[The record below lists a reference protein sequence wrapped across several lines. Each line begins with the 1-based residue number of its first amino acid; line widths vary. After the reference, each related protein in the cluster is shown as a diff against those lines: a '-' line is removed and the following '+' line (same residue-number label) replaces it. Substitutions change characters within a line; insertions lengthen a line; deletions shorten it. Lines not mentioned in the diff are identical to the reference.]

1 MIKDLK
7 DIKREEVNLFGG
19 KAVNLGFLIHNGFN
33 VPEGFCIST
42 KINKI
47 DDKIKN
53 EIISKFKSL
62 KLRVAVR
69 SSATS
74 EDSKKSSFA
83 GQFDTFLNIQNEKQ
97 LFNAI
102 KKCKNSIKSDR
113 AKIYLKNKKLNNIKM
128 AVIIQNMI
136 DADYAGV
143 IFTIDPV
150 NKKYIL
156 VEIAEGLGDKLV
168 SGQITPDNYFV
179 DRKTLKIKNKSV
191 SFKFHNNIIK
201 NLSKT
206 ALKIESVYNSPQDI
220 EFAVK
225 DNQIFILQSRPITT
239 L

>member
-19 KAVNLGFLIHNGFN
+19 KAVNLGFLIQNGFN

-47 DDKIKN
+47 DNKTKDN
-53 EIISKFKSL
+53 IISKFKKL
-62 KLRVAVR
+62 KSKVAVR
-69 SSATS
+69 SSATD
-74 EDSKKSSFA
+74 EDSEKSSFA
-83 GQFDTFLNIQNEKQ
+83 GQFDSFLNIQNEKQ

-102 KKCKNSIKSDR
+102 KNCKNSIKLDR
-113 AKIYLKNKKLNNIKM
+113 AKAYLKNKKLNDIKM
-128 AVIIQNMI
+128 AVIVQKMV

-143 IFTIDPV
+143 IFTVDPV
-150 NKKYIL
+150 DKNYVLIE
-156 VEIAEGLGDKLV
+156 VTRGLGDKLV
-168 SGQITPDNYFV
+168 SGEITPDNYFV

-206 ALKIESVYNSPQDI
+206 ALKIESTYKFPQDI
-220 EFAVK
+220 EFCIK
-225 DNQIFILQSRPITT
+225 NDKIFVLQSRPITT